1 MRASGLIGL
10 LISVLIVGFATWFYL
25 TRSTPAGPHSNPV
38 QAIDTIGAQS
48 SLLTI
53 AQAERSYFA
62 EHGSYASL
70 DELTSSGALPAAR
83 TQRVGYT
90 FSVETSASG
99 FTATARCES
108 VPGQSCTSFAVDE
121 TVNVHAVP

>member
-10 LISVLIVGFATWFYL
+10 LISVLIVGCATWFYL
-25 TRSTPAGPHSNPV
+25 TRSMPAGSQRNPV
-38 QAIDTIGAQS
+38 QAIDTTGAQS

-70 DELTSSGALPAAR
+70 DELTSSGALPTAR
-83 TQRVGYT
+83 TQRAGYT

-99 FTATARCES
+99 FSATARCQPAS
-108 VPGQSCTSFAVDE
+108 GQTCTSFAVDE
-121 TVNVHAVP
+121 TLSVHAVP